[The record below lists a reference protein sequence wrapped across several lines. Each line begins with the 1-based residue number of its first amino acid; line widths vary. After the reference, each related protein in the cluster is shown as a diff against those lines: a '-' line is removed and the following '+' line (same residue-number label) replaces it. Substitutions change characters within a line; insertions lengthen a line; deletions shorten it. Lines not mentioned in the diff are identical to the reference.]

1 MMKIFSL
8 NCRGLGNPETVGE
21 LHNFV
26 RKEGPTIVFLMET
39 RLQVRDL
46 EFLRVRLGMGSC
58 FGVDRQGYG
67 GGLALLWDSNL
78 SIHVHSFSS
87 HHIDAEVFPS
97 DGLGWRLTGFY
108 GHPEAV
114 LRARSWTLLRRLH
127 EGQDM
132 PWVILGDFNEIT
144 SLDEQWGRLDRNLV
158 QMAAFQD
165 VLTDCSL

>member
-1 MMKIFSL
+1 MA
-8 NCRGLGNPETVGE
+8 
-21 LHNFV
+21 
-26 RKEGPTIVFLMET
+26 
-39 RLQVRDL
+39 
-46 EFLRVRLGMGSC
+46 
-58 FGVDRQGYG
+58 VD
-67 GGLALLWDSNL
+67 W
-78 SIHVHSFSS
+78 
-87 HHIDAEVFPS
+87 
-97 DGLGWRLTGFY
+97 FY

-114 LRARSWTLLRRLH
+114 LRARSWALLRRLH